1 MAKVRK
7 CPMCLSEL
15 DIEDDY
21 YCPDCGW
28 LLIAIGESEGVAALE
43 GTCVKLR
50 EENIQLKN
58 EIARLNRELDY
69 LYER

>member
-7 CPMCLSEL
+7 CPMCLAEL
-15 DIEDDY
+15 DIEDD

-28 LLIAIGESEGVAALE
+28 LLIAIGELEGVAASE
-43 GTCVKLR
+43 ETCVKLR
-50 EENIQLKN
+50 EENIELKK